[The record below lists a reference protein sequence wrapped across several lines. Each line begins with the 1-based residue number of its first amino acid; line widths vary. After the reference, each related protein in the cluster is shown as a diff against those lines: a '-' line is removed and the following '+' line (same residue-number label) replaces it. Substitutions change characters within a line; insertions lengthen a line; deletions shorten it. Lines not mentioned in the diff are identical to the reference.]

1 MTSRV
6 DRYLAH
12 LDALSGGVEAEYKI
26 WDSTKPGLPAVTS
39 IVYRG
44 LPEGLITGLT
54 YGLSLAEHEE
64 WPLSKPELCISVRSE
79 DPAWAIVAG
88 NVAQTLRGSCPFCYG
103 DTINF
108 GEPISPESTMT
119 AFVVGPPAVLDP
131 ADYTDIDVGEER
143 PVSIAGLFP
152 IHDVERQYIRE
163 HGLDPFIRLDWDC
176 YDVARPP
183 AV

>member
-1 MTSRV
+1 VTSRV

-12 LDALSGGVEAEYKI
+12 LDALSGGVEPEFKI
-26 WDSTKPGLPAVTS
+26 WESTKPGLPAVTS

-44 LPEGLITGLT
+44 LPEGLLTGLT
-54 YGLSLAEHEE
+54 YGLSLAEHDE
-64 WPLSKPELCISVRSE
+64 WRLSKPELCISVRSD
-79 DPAWAIVAG
+79 DPSWAIVAG

-108 GEPISPESTMT
+108 GERISPESAMT
-119 AFVVGPPAVLDP
+119 AIVVAPPAVLAP
-131 ADYTDIDVGEER
+131 GDYTDIDVGDDR
-143 PVSIAGLFP
+143 PVSIAGLYP

-163 HGLDPFIRLDWDC
+163 HGLDPFIRLGWDC
-176 YDVARPP
+176 YDVTRPS